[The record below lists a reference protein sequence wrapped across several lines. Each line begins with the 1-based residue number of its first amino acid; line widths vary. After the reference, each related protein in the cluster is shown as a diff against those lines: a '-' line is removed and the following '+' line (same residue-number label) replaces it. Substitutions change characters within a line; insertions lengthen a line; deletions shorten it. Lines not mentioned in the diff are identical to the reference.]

1 MTPITV
7 SDVKAADTLDQSLT
21 DCVEEAIKTA
31 LDIGYRHVD
40 CAYLYLTE
48 HIMGKVFR
56 EKFLDGTLK
65 REDLFYTSKPHLV
78 RPALERSLHSLQLDY
93 VDLYL
98 IHHPTSLKPGEDL
111 WPVDES
117 GAVAFDSADLC
128 QTWEA
133 LERCKGAGL
142 VKSIGV
148 CNFNRRLLETILNKP
163 GLKYKPVCNQVE
175 CHPYL
180 SQSGLLEFCKSKDI
194 VLTAFGVVGSP
205 RAGGWVDQSVPSL
218 LQNPVLISIGEKY
231 QKSAAQVSIRYTLQ
245 RGAVP
250 IVKSYSPERMKQ
262 NLPVFDFHLSPE
274 DMKAIDGLNQN
285 LRYWKF
291 VPWEGHPH
299 YHFHKTD

>member
-65 REDLFYTSKPHLV
+65 REDLFYTS
-78 RPALERSLHSLQLDY
+78 
-93 VDLYL
+93 
-98 IHHPTSLKPGEDL
+98 KPGEDL